1 MTACEEELVESEVP
15 DSQDLRE
22 LENNA
27 FPGVYSIICVLVCI
41 KYCYAVGDKEDKI
54 ICFVSMILQL
64 IGNQCKFCPL
74 PAKAAI

>member
-1 MTACEEELVESEVP
+1 MTAGEEELVESEVP
-15 DSQDLRE
+15 HSQDLHK

-27 FPGVYSIICVLVCI
+27 SVGVYSIICVLVCI
-41 KYCYAVGDKEDKI
+41 KYCYAVDDKEDKV

-74 PAKAAI
+74 GYN